1 MIGSVVHSDIIFQHL
16 IKLLKGMDFSGVDG
30 VDPRGFHTEP
40 LPLRFSFAGSIPY
53 FGVDKADAK
62 GNTDHGEL
70 LVGIGPTIIDQKFGG
85 NTAVGGNGI
94 L

>member
-1 MIGSVVHSDIIFQHL
+1 
-16 IKLLKGMDFSGVDG
+16 MDLSGVDG

-40 LPLRFSFAGSIPY
+40 LSLGFSFAGPIPY
-53 FGVDKADAK
+53 LCVDKADAK

-70 LVGIGPTIIDQKFGG
+70 LVGIGPAVVDQKFGG